1 MNTKPNAP
9 ARIYTTAS
17 AYDVQPIIHIIREKE
32 RVLHNCLNCSQV
44 SHLLR
49 ELLPLLGVLKGYDY
63 ESYRV
68 ECERLA
74 KGMFSFVKS
83 KVLTTMRRYALK
95 INAAWDDLGLA
106 ELQDDLLEAE
116 TLLYDIHDFE
126 LSEECRAELRGYS
139 LSLMKEIEK
148 VKKSRKEVLS
158 LRRRDRMRYYF
169 LGGPGKALLIALGF
183 ILLFLLVKSF
193 Y

>member
-1 MNTKPNAP
+1 
-9 ARIYTTAS
+9 
-17 AYDVQPIIHIIREKE
+17 
-32 RVLHNCLNCSQV
+32 
-44 SHLLR
+44 
-49 ELLPLLGVLKGYDY
+49 
-63 ESYRV
+63 
-68 ECERLA
+68 
-74 KGMFSFVKS
+74 
-83 KVLTTMRRYALK
+83 MRRYALK